1 MYLDYIFSPRIPSMR
16 LTNFTDYSLRVLIYL
31 AADPRKRV
39 TIAEVADAFGIS
51 TNHLVK
57 VVHFLGTA
65 GFLENL
71 RGRGGGIRLAVAPAN
86 INVARVVML
95 AEDGDRP
102 AECFDRGRNTCPLT
116 GQCLLQGALAEAV
129 QAFYATL
136 ARLSVEDLVQNRRVL
151 AKVLFSRKQD
161 YRSATGR
168 APPAA

>member
-1 MYLDYIFSPRIPSMR
+1 MYPDYIFSPRIPPMR

-31 AADPRKRV
+31 AADPHRRT
-39 TIAEVADAFGIS
+39 TIAEVAQSFGIS
-51 TNHLVK
+51 QNHLVK

-65 GFLENL
+65 GLLENL

-116 GQCLLQGALAEAV
+116 GQCRLQGALAEAV

-136 ARLSVEDLVQNRRVL
+136 AKLSVEDLVQNRRTL
-151 AKVLFSRKQD
+151 AKVLFSRGAD
-161 YRSATGR
+161 VRPAPGR
-168 APPAA
+168 APTPA